1 MTIGHWFVFYL
12 YKCELYK
19 SDYQTAPT
27 SCSRVKHCIRMI
39 APLRRLVRNH
49 LFTLRNDA
57 FTLNIETSDFYDHDG
72 PRRQLS
78 STAVDGAVYLMKCP
92 RGLCYV
98 VKTKRELR
106 IGISGN
112 ISNIR
117 NQESRIEF

>member
-1 MTIGHWFVFYL
+1 
-12 YKCELYK
+12 
-19 SDYQTAPT
+19 
-27 SCSRVKHCIRMI
+27 MI

-72 PRRQLS
+72 PHRQLS
-78 STAVDGAVYLMKCP
+78 STAVNGAVYLMKCP

-117 NQESRIEF
+117 IQGEESRIEF